1 MAFATNGLRILRYI
15 SMTQKKHISILAL
28 KNANYASI
36 VDARSVF
43 KKVNDILKAQGKKEL
58 FEIQIIG
65 ESSEVVVED
74 GMVAITVDVLSHET
88 DKTDLIIIPALRGDM
103 LSAGHYNRFFVDW
116 IIKQYKRNAE
126 VASLCTGAFMLAFT
140 GLLKNKKCTT
150 HWQYAN
156 EFRFFYP
163 DITLVDGKIIVE
175 QNGLYSSGGSNAY
188 WNLLVFL
195 VEKYVNREMAI
206 LVAKYFVVNLDKI
219 AQTPFIVFN
228 GLKEHNDKKVLQ
240 AQEFIEHH
248 YDQKITV
255 DSLAEKLFL
264 TRRTFERRFKK
275 CTTCTPIEYLQK
287 VRIEASKKALEA
299 GRKSVDEI
307 MTDVGY
313 FDSQTFRE
321 LFKKITGLTPV
332 GYKDKYRKQIATI

>member
-1 MAFATNGLRILRYI
+1 MI
-15 SMTQKKHISILAL
+15 QKKHISILAL

-36 VDARSVF
+36 VDARAVF
-43 KKVNDILKAQGKKEL
+43 RKVNELLRAQGKKDV

-65 ESSEVVVED
+65 ESPEVAIED
-74 GMVAITVDVLSHET
+74 GLVTIRVDLISHDIER
-88 DKTDLIIIPALRGDM
+88 TDLIIIPALRGDM
-103 LSAGHYNRFFVDW
+103 LSASHHNRFFVDW
-116 IIKQYKRNAE
+116 MVKQYKRNAE
-126 VASLCTGAFMLAFT
+126 IASLCTGAFMLAFT

-163 DITLVDGKIIVE
+163 DIHLVDGKIIVE

-188 WNLLVFL
+188 WNLLLFL

-219 AQTPFIVFN
+219 AQTPFIIFN

-240 AQEFIEHH
+240 AQEFIEQN
-248 YDQKITV
+248 YFEKITV
-255 DSLAEKLFL
+255 EDLAEKLFL

-275 CTTCTPIEYLQK
+275 CTNCTAIEYLQK
-287 VRIEASKKALEA
+287 VRIEASKKALEL

-321 LFKKITGLTPV
+321 LFKKITGLTPIE
-332 GYKDKYRKQIATI
+332 YKNKYRKHAATV

>member
-1 MAFATNGLRILRYI
+1 M
-15 SMTQKKHISILAL
+15 SQKKHISILAL

-43 KKVNDILKAQGKKEL
+43 KKANDLLKAQGKKEL
-58 FEIQIIG
+58 FEVQIIG
-65 ESSEVVVED
+65 ESSELVIED
-74 GMVAITVDVLSHET
+74 GMVTVTVDLLSREV

-103 LSAGHYNRFFVDW
+103 LSAGHHNRFFVDW

-163 DITLVDGKIIVE
+163 DIALVDGKIIVE

-188 WNLLVFL
+188 WNLLIFL
-195 VEKYVNREMAI
+195 VEKYVSREMAI

-240 AQEFIEHH
+240 AQEFIEQ
-248 YDQKITV
+248 YYFQKITV
-255 DSLAEKLFL
+255 EGLAEMLFL
-264 TRRTFERRFKK
+264 TRRTFERRFKN
-275 CTTCTPIEYLQK
+275 CTTCSPLEYLQK

-299 GRKSVDEI
+299 GRKSVEEI

-332 GYKDKYRKQIATI
+332 AYRDKYRKQAPAG